1 MNLTPKGQLY
11 VVMVAA
17 AGLLVIGHC
26 ITMLLASPIGW
37 EWAILA
43 GLTLLSGSFTVR
55 VPTFRARIS
64 VSETFVFTSVLLF
77 GTCAGTLT
85 VAVDVLVVALSSQRR
100 TRNEPLRVL
109 FNVSSA
115 SLSIWTA
122 STLFYLVTGIAPLS
136 VEATRVPELL
146 WPLVMLTTVHFILNS
161 GMVAIALGTERN
173 ESAFEIG
180 RAHV

>member
-11 VVMVAA
+11 VVIVAA
-17 AGLLVIGHC
+17 AGLLVVGHC

-37 EWAILA
+37 EWVILA

-55 VPTFRARIS
+55 IPSFQARIS

-85 VAVDVLVVALSSQRR
+85 VALDVLVVAISSQRR
-100 TRNEPLRVL
+100 TLQPMRVL
-109 FNVSSA
+109 FNISSA

-122 STLFYLVTGIAPLS
+122 SNLFYL
-136 VEATRVPELL
+136 RRRNR
-146 WPLVMLTTVHFILNS
+146 TTL
-161 GMVAIALGTERN
+161 R
-173 ESAFEIG
+173 
-180 RAHV
+180 RANAEYQSCYGHWCSYGSPFHS